1 MPCARTDFGQH
12 PKRQDPNTMPKAYQ
26 LRIALR
32 DFKPAIYRDVLVSP
46 ATPLPKLH
54 KLIQAAM
61 SGDNAHMYGF
71 ALPKKNERYYS
82 VPAENRFD
90 IPDPLDLL
98 NSTNHETDFK
108 LNDLLKAPKDK
119 LLYLYDFGDDWEHII
134 TLQAIV
140 ETESA
145 LPHLL
150 QAEQGCPPEDCGG
163 PSGAVYWASVWHD
176 KAHEEHDIAL
186 DMFGRHEP
194 GWLDVAALQK
204 AVQKL
209 QLKPRKKS
217 ISTPKET

>member
-61 SGDNAHMYGF
+61 GWDNAHMYGF

-119 LLYLYDFGDDWEHII
+119 LLYLYDFGDDWRHRIHVEAALEPGAKN
-134 TLQAIV
+134 TRPLCVAGANACPPEDVGGPPGYSDFLQAIV
-140 ETESA
+140 DPVHPE
-145 LPHLL
+145 HLH
-150 QAEQGCPPEDCGG
+150 PEHLAMWEWNGG
-163 PSGAVYWASVWHD
+163 PFDPAGFDLNAVNAG
-176 KAHEEHDIAL
+176 
-186 DMFGRHEP
+186 MR
-194 GWLDVAALQK
+194 
-204 AVQKL
+204 KL
-209 QLKPRKKS
+209 RL
-217 ISTPKET
+217 

>member
-1 MPCARTDFGQH
+1 M
-12 PKRQDPNTMPKAYQ
+12 
-26 LRIALR
+26 
-32 DFKPAIYRDVLVSP
+32 
-46 ATPLPKLH
+46 
-54 KLIQAAM
+54 
-61 SGDNAHMYGF
+61 
-71 ALPKKNERYYS
+71 
-82 VPAENRFD
+82 
-90 IPDPLDLL
+90 
-98 NSTNHETDFK
+98 
-108 LNDLLKAPKDK
+108 
-119 LLYLYDFGDDWEHII
+119 
-134 TLQAIV
+134 

-217 ISTPKET
+217 ISTPKETISSQNFRALALHLGFEADGQEVSDVLSKTYGSNGDTIRIDFHPMNALITHKPRDLR